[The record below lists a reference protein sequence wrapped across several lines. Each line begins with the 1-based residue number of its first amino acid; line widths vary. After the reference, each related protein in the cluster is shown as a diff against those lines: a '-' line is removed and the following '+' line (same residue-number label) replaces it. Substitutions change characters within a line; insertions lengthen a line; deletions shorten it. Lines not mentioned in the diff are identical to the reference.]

1 MAPRQAHRLR
11 DALGNLLTDG
21 ATGADVRPEIAASW
35 NRSIASNLHP
45 DRFDV
50 RYEPEAA
57 DNDRLIGAVQPV
69 VRRLSDDLAS
79 TSMSLLVADKRGY
92 VVDRSVDDGRLRS
105 RLDGIMLAPGFLYRE
120 SSIGTNAIGTAL
132 EAGAAT
138 FVVGEEHFADALTDV
153 ACAAVPI
160 FDPTTGSVLGAID
173 LTCSAREAHS
183 LMLALV
189 KQAARD
195 VEQQLVRAN
204 PEADRLLLERFVHAR
219 RYTRGPLVGLSS
231 QAVYT
236 NARATKLLRLE
247 DRSALW
253 ELVAVGLANRST
265 AVLELPVALGDMQFV
280 ACEAIIDG
288 GVVVGALLRFQPQ
301 PAPDELVEVIGGRT
315 NRQRFGWPSLNENE
329 LVVAGLIADGLS
341 NREAAAR
348 LFMSRYTVDFH
359 LRQIYQKLGIHS
371 RLELARIVIE
381 DRAAIEHSV

>member
-1 MAPRQAHRLR
+1 MAQRQAHRLR

-21 ATGADVRPEIAASW
+21 ATSADVRPEIAASW
-35 NRSIASNLHP
+35 NRSIASDLLP

-50 RYEPEAA
+50 PYEPEAA
-57 DNDRLIGAVQPV
+57 DNDRLIGAVQPI
-69 VRRLSDDLAS
+69 VRRLADDLAS

-120 SSIGTNAIGTAL
+120 GSIGTNAIGTAL
-132 EAGAAT
+132 EEGAASV
-138 FVVGEEHFADALTDV
+138 VVGGEHFADALTDV

-189 KQAARD
+189 KHAARE

-204 PEADRLLLERFVHAR
+204 PEADRLLLERFVRAR
-219 RYTRGPLVGLSS
+219 RYTRGPLVGLSG

-236 NARATKLLRLE
+236 NARAAQLLRAE
-247 DRSALW
+247 DRETLW
-253 ELVAVGLANRST
+253 ELVAAGLAGRSV
-265 AVLELPVALGDMQFV
+265 ALLELPVPLEGTRSV
-280 ACEAIIDG
+280 ECEAIFDG
-288 GVVVGALLRFQPQ
+288 GGMVGALLRFQPRQ
-301 PAPDELVEVIGGRT
+301 APDGLVGIVSERT
-315 NRQRFGWPSLNENE
+315 HRERFGWPSLNENE
-329 LVVAGLIADGLS
+329 LVVAGLIAEGLS

-348 LFMSRYTVDFH
+348 LFMSRHTVDFH

-381 DRAAIEHSV
+381 HSAGAT